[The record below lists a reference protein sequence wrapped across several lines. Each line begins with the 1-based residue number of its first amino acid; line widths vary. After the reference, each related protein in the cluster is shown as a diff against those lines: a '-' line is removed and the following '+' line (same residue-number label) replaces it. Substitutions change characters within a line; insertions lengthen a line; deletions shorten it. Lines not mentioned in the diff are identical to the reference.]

1 MANIFTET
9 HNISLVRGDDWRYE
23 IPVIDSNNALFDW
36 TGYANAASELR
47 RNIDDP
53 NPIATFTVTLSTGSI
68 KLALAK
74 ASTVNIEP
82 SVYLYDIQLD
92 FPDGSLQ
99 TIIRGTLTVVA
110 DVTLL

>member
-23 IPVIDSNNALFDW
+23 IPVVDSNNTPFDF
-36 TGYANAASELR
+36 TGYTSPQSELR

-53 NPIATFTVTLSTGSI
+53 NPIATFTVTLSTGII
-68 KLALAK
+68 KLTLAK
-74 ASTVNIEP
+74 ASTALIEP
-82 SVYLYDIQLD
+82 GTYLYDIQLT
-92 FPDGSLQ
+92 FPDTTLQ
-99 TIIRGTLTVVA
+99 TIIRGDFRVVA